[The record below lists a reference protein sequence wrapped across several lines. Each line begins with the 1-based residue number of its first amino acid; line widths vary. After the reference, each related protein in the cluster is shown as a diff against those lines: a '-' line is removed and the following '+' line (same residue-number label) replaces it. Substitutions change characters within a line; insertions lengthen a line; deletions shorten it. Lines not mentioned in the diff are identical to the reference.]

1 MKKDNKKNKNKKQ
14 DGLYAVLVFSICILI
29 VFMIVYQL
37 KMKQKEDDKTLA
49 YTDLIKQIS
58 IGNVKKVEMVTGSTT
73 VKVTLKEKLEEKGM
87 ECCHCH
93 QKATP
98 RSEKERKQLQNRLSR
113 MSGQLNGISRMLEE
127 NRYCGDILTQ
137 VAAVESALQAFGYA
151 ILKEHMETC
160 VVEEIR
166 KGNTAIVDEA
176 VELVK
181 KLK

>member
-1 MKKDNKKNKNKKQ
+1 M
-14 DGLYAVLVFSICILI
+14 
-29 VFMIVYQL
+29 
-37 KMKQKEDDKTLA
+37 
-49 YTDLIKQIS
+49 
-58 IGNVKKVEMVTGSTT
+58 
-73 VKVTLKEKLEEKGM
+73 EEKGM

-98 RSEKERKQLQNRLSR
+98 RSEKERKQLQNRL
-113 MSGQLNGISRMLEE
+113 SRMLEE